1 MVAAEIPAVVAEA
14 QRAGS
19 TKGNPIA
26 LTHDELAEVLR
37 RRCERGASRAKRGC
51 A

>member
-1 MVAAEIPAVVAEA
+1 VPPLGRYGMVAAEIPAVVAEA

-26 LTHDELAEVLR
+26 LTDDELAEVLR
-37 RRCERGASRAKRGC
+37 QAL
-51 A
+51 